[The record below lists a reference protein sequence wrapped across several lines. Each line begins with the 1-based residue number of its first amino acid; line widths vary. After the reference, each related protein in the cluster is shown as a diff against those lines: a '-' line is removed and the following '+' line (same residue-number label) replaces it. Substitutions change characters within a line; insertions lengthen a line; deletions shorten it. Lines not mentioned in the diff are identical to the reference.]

1 MATPLLDNR
10 QLGPDVPRANLLV
23 NGGFEIWQRTTGTVN
38 TLQGMAADLW
48 RIAFIASGDSVVM
61 QQETSVVDSGSA
73 CLKIGYS
80 KSTGGSTIQQKLEP
94 GLVKQLRGKTIS
106 LSMRMRNEN
115 ANGIQAAI
123 FNDVTGW
130 TIAPFLSQTLTWL
143 TSTVTLAVPANAA
156 SIEIGIHLQ
165 NNCTAYIDNAMLV
178 VGSTPADYVPLHPAD
193 DLARCLRYYEKI
205 GDGWGSIT
213 INQYQVSGGNV
224 QFYIPFKTW
233 KPVNPTITKNGTWTV
248 ANCGQPAVAGN
259 SGAQDGVSI
268 LLTAAAT
275 GTVGLVNNASNAN
288 FTIEAN

>member
-73 CLKIGYS
+73 SLKIGYS

-165 NNCTAYIDNAMLV
+165 NNCTAYLDNAMLV
-178 VGSTPADYVPLHPAD
+178 VGSVPADYVPLHPAD
-193 DLARCLRYYEKI
+193 DLARCLRYYQLPI
-205 GDGWGSIT
+205 PS
-213 INQYQVSGGNV
+213 QAAVFQSSPSGAGLNNYHHV
-224 QFYIPFKTW
+224 PFKAQMPLT
-233 KPVNPTITKNGTWTV
+233 PTVTKVGTWQPT
-248 ANCGQPAVAGN
+248 NCGQPSIYSSDVWGTTLVSVNTAAGN
-259 SGAQDGVSI
+259 MVQQP
-268 LLTAAAT
+268 
-275 GTVGLVNNASNAN
+275 
-288 FTIEAN
+288 